1 MAAKKKPFAVWSSE
15 ELGGSGGDVSLE
27 VKDLVVPE
35 KKSRVEILS
44 GTPDEAVT
52 LLVEKLRK
60 EAKVL

>member
-1 MAAKKKPFAVWSSE
+1 
-15 ELGGSGGDVSLE
+15 
-27 VKDLVVPE
+27 VVPE
-35 KKSRVEILS
+35 KKSRVDILS